1 MVQQTFTM
9 VKPDAVE
16 RGESGQILARMEAA
30 GFRILRLKMVHLRP
44 EEARQFYAV
53 HEGKPFLEDLVE
65 YMSGGPICAV
75 VLERED
81 AIAELRKLV
90 GATDPAEAT
99 EGTIRADF
107 GIDKGHNAVHAS
119 DAPETAAEEIG
130 FFGLDLK
137 RERTA

>member
-16 RGESGQILARMEAA
+16 RGESGRILARMEAA
-30 GFRILRLKMVHLRP
+30 GFRILRLKMVHLSAD
-44 EEARQFYAV
+44 EAKQFYAV
-53 HEGKPFLEDLVE
+53 HEGKPFLENLVE
-65 YMSGGPICAV
+65 YMCCGAFCAV
-75 VLERED
+75 VLDGVD
-81 AIAELRKLV
+81 AMAQLRMGG

-99 EGTIRADF
+99 EGTIRKDF

-130 FFGLDLK
+130 FFGLDLN
-137 RERTA
+137 RD